1 MQFLIVNAGCT
12 HFGHGGTLS
21 AAMVDKAR
29 ETLEKLGHTVEETRL
44 ENGWDNAEEA
54 QKILRAD
61 VVIIQTPGWWMSTP
75 WQLKKYEDDVFVDP
89 ILCGGD
95 GRSRKDPQKKYGSGG
110 KLTSKRYLLSSTW
123 NAPLEAFTDPNQFF
137 EGKGIDGLFMPL
149 HKTFEFLGMKPC
161 ESFMVNDVFKHPTI
175 EADMKRWEAHLTKLF
190 G

>member
-75 WQLKKYEDDVFVDP
+75 WQL
-89 ILCGGD
+89 
-95 GRSRKDPQKKYGSGG
+95 KKYGSGG

>member
-95 GRSRKDPQKKYGSGG
+95 GRRRQGTKNREVATAEAARIRRRSTVRAESSPRSATFSPRPGMRLLKPSPIP
-110 KLTSKRYLLSSTW
+110 TSSSKAKAST
-123 NAPLEAFTDPNQFF
+123 ASSCRFTRPSNFS
-137 EGKGIDGLFMPL
+137 E
-149 HKTFEFLGMKPC
+149 
-161 ESFMVNDVFKHPTI
+161 
-175 EADMKRWEAHLTKLF
+175 
-190 G
+190 